1 MTHMHSGYLQNSM
14 NAPTVISLGGSIVV
28 PGEIDVEYV
37 ARFVAALRAK
47 LDREPAR
54 RFALIVGGGAAAR
67 AYQRAARSLAPG
79 IHPDRLDE
87 IGIAATRINAEM
99 VRAAFGEL
107 SPDPIFTDPTSV
119 SFTGRVLV
127 GGGWKPGFSTDN
139 VAVRLAETLE
149 ADTVINLSNIRQI
162 YTADPNTDPEAKPLD
177 TITWDELI
185 AIVGTEW
192 KPGKNTPF
200 DPVAT
205 ARAARL
211 EMTVVAAD
219 GRDLLNFEALLEGH
233 PFVGTTISA
242 MKAPKQGP
250 PGRSA

>member
-1 MTHMHSGYLQNSM
+1 MS
-14 NAPTVISLGGSIVV
+14 APTVISLGGSIVM
-28 PGEIDVEYV
+28 PGDIDVDYV
-37 ARFVAALRAK
+37 ARLVATLRGT
-47 LDREPAR
+47 LNREPAR
-54 RFALIVGGGAAAR
+54 RFALVVGGGAAAR
-67 AYQRAARSLAPG
+67 AYQRAARTLAPG
-79 IHPDRLDE
+79 IDHDRLDE

-107 SPDPIFTDPTSV
+107 CPDPIFTDPTAV
-119 SFTGRVLV
+119 SFTGHVLV

-139 VAVRLAETLE
+139 VAVRLAETLG

-162 YTADPNTDPEAKPLD
+162 YTADPNTDPEARPLD

-185 AIVGTEW
+185 AIVGSEW

-211 EMTVVAAD
+211 EMTVIAAD
-219 GRDLLNFEALLEGH
+219 GRDLPNFEALLEGR

-242 MKAPKQGP
+242 TRARTRGR